1 MGLYRI
7 VREDG
12 SVEFTD
18 VPSGAGRF
26 ESVRPGAQR
35 SRDASRSPEQQ
46 RDDHATAKALI
57 KEAQKRIPKL
67 VDYLDYVAYLR
78 HHSPVRFDRVMQ
90 QLQRDDPQTWLKL
103 QKHPQFRPLR
113 DTVVGLKAGGTTLA
127 AGLGLATGNVTGS
140 AERWMESTLKDLMKR
155 DRFGPYADVLGAKA
169 TTLPTTTPTY
179 SNSRLGQYLKVDDA
193 RAAAAAKAAA
203 KDLEA
208 SRSALR
214 AARSTSAVR
223 VGGPLVDLGI
233 AMLDPQT
240 HGAVSN
246 AHLRIKLDR
255 LWASGAIDEA
265 QYEEARRLLSNGRYK
280 DMVDFLQGAGVGPP

>member
-12 SVEFTD
+12 SVEYTD
-18 VPSGAGRF
+18 VPSGAGRV
-26 ESVRPGAQR
+26 ESVKPGAER
-35 SRDASRSPEQQ
+35 SREQQ
-46 RDDHATAKALI
+46 QEDHATAKTLI
-57 KEAQKRIPKL
+57 KEAQKRIPKIA
-67 VDYLDYVAYLR
+67 DYLEYVSYLR
-78 HHSPVRFDRVMQ
+78 HHSPVRFDQVMQ

-103 QKHPQFRPLR
+103 QKFPQFRPLR
-113 DTVVGLKAGGTTLA
+113 DTVVGLKAGTTTMA

-169 TTLPTTTPTY
+169 TTLPSRTPTY
-179 SNSRLGQYLKVDDA
+179 SNSRLGQYLKVEDA
-193 RAAAAAKAAA
+193 RAAGAAKAAA

-214 AARSTSAVR
+214 AAKGTAVVR
-223 VGGPLVDLGI
+223 VGGPLVDLGLG
-233 AMLDPQT
+233 MLNPET

-246 AHLRIKLDR
+246 ITFELKL
-255 LWASGAIDEA
+255 
-265 QYEEARRLLSNGRYK
+265 RRLRDSNAISMEQYVEAHNLMSAGRYK
-280 DMVDFLQGAGVGPP
+280 EMADFVQSIVGTAP